1 MSKNE
6 PVANNYSANTK
17 CCGPEMSTLTEEN
30 KMIRKGLIYLT
41 TTLMILLLVSL
52 AIAAVPPPPA
62 NQEIGLYDT
71 VFTGFTTAECK
82 NIDCH
87 GDENIPDRH
96 HLLIPNEGKQC
107 LDCHSLTGGEFDP
120 FRDCSDCHLDSPHHA
135 TDDAQN
141 FDCSE
146 CHGSFV
152 DDYNDGHVIPT
163 YDKTIITPD
172 SSFKYIDDTTG
183 LKIGGCEACHEPDLT
198 ADPEI
203 RSNPNTHHNLS
214 GFTANNCDLCHSAD
228 STTGTPGDGDAVLDI
243 RYCERCHGIK
253 SLHNIQYDYDSTSGQ
268 LGYGH
273 IGDNWDCWGCHGFKT
288 SNTLSSLDNTM
299 VLLNA
304 ESSGLN
310 GGPLT
315 GATIP
320 SIDKVSPNEITAGQD
335 TVITI
340 YGTSFINEYNGTIY
354 TSNVTLDNDT
364 VTIELGPDSITSTV
378 IEVTIPG
385 TLEID
390 IYDLRVV
397 KGEDTKSNKKSLVVL
412 PEVPPFVV
420 VERKIIE

>member
-17 CCGPEMSTLTEEN
+17 CCGPEMLTLTEEN

-52 AIAAVPPPPA
+52 AIAAIPPPPPPA
-62 NQEIGLYDT
+62 NQNIGLYDT

-82 NIDCH
+82 NIECH
-87 GDENIPDRH
+87 GDEKIPDRH
-96 HLLIPNEGKQC
+96 HMLAKNEGYDC
-107 LDCHSLTGGEFDP
+107 LDCHTLIDGAFDA
-120 FRDCSDCHLDSPHHA
+120 FRNCSDCHSISPHHL
-135 TDDAQN
+135 TDDAKN
-141 FDCSE
+141 FNCSE

-163 YDKTIITPD
+163 YNKTLITPD
-172 SSFKYIDDTTG
+172 SSFKYTDSATG

-228 STTGTPGDGDAVLDI
+228 STAGTPGDTDVDIGLDI
-243 RYCERCHGIK
+243 RYCERCHGIN
-253 SLHNIQYDYDSTSGQ
+253 SLHSIQYEDESISGE

-273 IGDNWDCWGCHGFKT
+273 IGNNWDCWGCHGFPEQNAQNSLASST
-288 SNTLSSLDNTM
+288 DITDLSSDSTEGDLFGPTTPYIDMIDPSAITM
-299 VLLNA
+299 
-304 ESSGLN
+304 
-310 GGPLT
+310 
-315 GATIP
+315 
-320 SIDKVSPNEITAGQD
+320 GQD

-354 TSNVTLDNDT
+354 TSNVTLDNGT
-364 VTIELGPDSITSTV
+364 ETIEIEPDSITSTV

-385 TLEID
+385 TLIPD
-390 IYDLRVV
+390 GYDLRVV
-397 KGEDTKSNKKSLVVL
+397 KEDLSSNKVVL
-412 PEVPPFVV
+412 IVQSDVQ
-420 VERKIIE
+420 IEMVTIPG

>member
-1 MSKNE
+1 
-6 PVANNYSANTK
+6 
-17 CCGPEMSTLTEEN
+17 
-30 KMIRKGLIYLT
+30 
-41 TTLMILLLVSL
+41 MILLLVSL

-71 VFTGFTTAECK
+71 VFTGFSTEECK
-82 NIDCH
+82 ECH
-87 GDENIPDRH
+87 TPPLADRH
-96 HLLIPNEGKQC
+96 HLLIPNEGKKC

-120 FRDCSDCHLDSPHHA
+120 FRECSDCHAVSPHHV

-141 FDCSE
+141 FECSK

-163 YDKTIITPD
+163 YDKSIITPD
-172 SSFKYIDDTTG
+172 SSFKYIDGTTG
-183 LKIGGCEACHEPDLT
+183 LKIGGCEACHEPDLN
-198 ADPEI
+198 ADPQI

-228 STTGTPGDGDAVLDI
+228 STAGTPGDTNVNIGLDI

-273 IGDNWDCWGCHGFKT
+273 IGDNWDCWGCHGFQT
-288 SNTLSSLDNTM
+288 SNTLSSLDDTM
-299 VLLNA
+299 LLLNA
-304 ESSGLN
+304 ESSGSN

-315 GATIP
+315 GPTIP
-320 SIDKVSPNEITAGQD
+320 SIDKFSPNEITAGQD

-397 KGEDTKSNKKSLVVL
+397 KGEDTESNKKSLVVL